1 MILAAREGSRLRW
14 CTQRLPDAG
23 WRCRRRLLAVPLA
36 LFSWLALAAPV
47 VAGETAHEFWPEVDV
62 WIRLDDHF
70 RLSPCLSL
78 SSDLETKYREGIALL
93 QLDYSWRRGGAPFM
107 SRRLFDEARATE
119 MNRFMVRG
127 GYLAGKSLADDGRSY
142 SERQAFLELHL
153 RNPLKGGFLLSHR
166 LRTDLRFIG
175 DDRDFS
181 WRLRYR
187 LQAEKE
193 YHAIGTSVV
202 PYASLESSFD
212 ERYSAI
218 NRMRAIGGAT
228 VALSR
233 RFVAEANITYQYD
246 SHLPVSNLFALNAIL
261 NVYF

>member
-1 MILAAREGSRLRW
+1 MRLIAPPLPDSGRRW
-14 CTQRLPDAG
+14 FRQRL
-23 WRCRRRLLAVPLA
+23 LLPLA
-36 LFSWLALAAPV
+36 LVVSLAPPALTL
-47 VAGETAHEFWPEVDV
+47 AGETGEEFWPEVDV

-78 SSDLETKYREGIALL
+78 SSDLETRYREGIALL

-107 SRRLFDEARATE
+107 SRRLFDEARAAA

-127 GYLAGKSLADDGRSY
+127 GWLAGKSLDDDGRSY

-175 DDRDFS
+175 DEHDFS

-202 PYASLESSFD
+202 PYASLEGSFD

-218 NRMRAIGGAT
+218 NRIRAIGGGT

-233 RFVAEANITYQYD
+233 LFVAEANITYQYD
-246 SHLPVSNLFALNAIL
+246 SHAQNSNLFALNAIL

>member
-1 MILAAREGSRLRW
+1 MGACA
-14 CTQRLPDAG
+14 QRLPDLG
-23 WRCRRRLLAVPLA
+23 RRWRRRRPLLHWALIGALA
-36 LFSWLALAAPV
+36 LPGFAA
-47 VAGETAHEFWPEVDV
+47 AGGTREEFWPEVDV

-78 SSDLETKYREGIALL
+78 SSDFETRYREGIALL

-107 SRRLFDEARATE
+107 SRRLFDEARAAA

-127 GYLAGKSLADDGRSY
+127 GWLAGKSLDDDGRSY

-175 DDRDFS
+175 DERDFS

-202 PYASLESSFD
+202 PYASLEGSFD

-218 NRMRAIGGAT
+218 NRIRAIGGGT

-233 RFVAEANITYQYD
+233 FFVAEANITYQYD
-246 SHLPVSNLFALNAIL
+246 SHVQNSNLFALNAIL

>member
-1 MILAAREGSRLRW
+1 MRLIAPPLPDSGRRW
-14 CTQRLPDAG
+14 FRQRL
-23 WRCRRRLLAVPLA
+23 LLTLA
-36 LFSWLALAAPV
+36 LVVSLALPALTL
-47 VAGETAHEFWPEVDV
+47 AGETGEEFWPEVDV

-78 SSDLETKYREGIALL
+78 SSDLETRYREGIALL

-107 SRRLFDEARATE
+107 SRRLFDEARAAA

-127 GYLAGKSLADDGRSY
+127 GWLAGKSLDDDGRSY

-153 RNPLKGGFLLSHR
+153 RNPLKGGSLLSHR

-175 DDRDFS
+175 DERDFS

-202 PYASLESSFD
+202 PYASLEGSFD

-218 NRMRAIGGAT
+218 NRIRAIGGGT

-233 RFVAEANITYQYD
+233 LFVAEANITYQYD
-246 SHLPVSNLFALNAIL
+246 SHLPTTDLFALNAIL